1 MIYDLK
7 LLKKTTTHQS
17 HTLVFFI
24 LLFEFYCIDYV
35 NFYNFICALRK
46 YYVTFGYNLIKFNS
60 RLSKK
65 ITFRK
70 NITIFNP
77 KLKDNFMATTQTPDA
92 LLVKNYIAGDE
103 NALAILIKRHQ
114 SKIFGF
120 IYSKLSDR
128 DLANDVFQD
137 TFVKV
142 IKTLKSNSY
151 NEEGKFLPWVMRI
164 ASNLIIDHFRRNKK
178 MPMLRETEEFS
189 IFCVLKDYSPNI
201 EKQMITTQVEEDL
214 KKIIKE
220 LPEDQQEVLM
230 MRIYQDLSF
239 KEISDLT
246 GVSINTALGR
256 MRYALMNI
264 RKVIDKNQIV
274 LIS

>member
-1 MIYDLK
+1 
-7 LLKKTTTHQS
+7 
-17 HTLVFFI
+17 
-24 LLFEFYCIDYV
+24 
-35 NFYNFICALRK
+35 
-46 YYVTFGYNLIKFNS
+46 
-60 RLSKK
+60 
-65 ITFRK
+65 
-70 NITIFNP
+70 
-77 KLKDNFMATTQTPDA
+77 MAPTQIPDA
-92 LLVKNYIAGDE
+92 LLVKKYVAGDE

-120 IYSKLSDR
+120 IYSKILDR
-128 DLANDVFQD
+128 DLADDIFQD

-164 ASNLIIDHFRRNKK
+164 ASNLIIDHYRRNKK

-189 IFCVLKDYSPNI
+189 IFSILKDCSPNV
-201 EKQMITTQVEEDL
+201 ENEMITSQVELDL
-214 KKIIKE
+214 KKIIQE

-256 MRYALMNI
+256 MRYALMNM
-264 RKVIDKNQIV
+264 RKVIEKNNII
-274 LIS
+274 LSA